1 MLLGRVLL
9 NILSMCVV
17 ILLETQTAVSARTR
31 PSLVQIDIY
40 FRMPQWSVTSVADGL
55 PAVHQAYGLFGN
67 ELHGAQWSWLCLH
80 GSLLE
85 ARV

>member
-1 MLLGRVLL
+1 
-9 NILSMCVV
+9 MCVV

-40 FRMPQWSVTSVADGL
+40 FWMPQWSIAPVADGL
-55 PAVHQAYGLFGN
+55 PTVHQAYGLLGN
-67 ELHGAQWSWLCLH
+67 ELHSAQWSRLGLH